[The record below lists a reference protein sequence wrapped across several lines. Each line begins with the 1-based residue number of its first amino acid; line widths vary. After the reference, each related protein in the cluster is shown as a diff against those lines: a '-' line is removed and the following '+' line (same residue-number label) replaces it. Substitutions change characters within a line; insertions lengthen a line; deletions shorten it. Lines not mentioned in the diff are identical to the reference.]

1 MVRYD
6 LRYDHELRST
16 GRCRCS
22 PCAVSCVRLRS
33 QTHSA
38 LRLSL
43 RSASAQHSHSL
54 AQHAMDDSDS
64 PVAPLSPMSISLPP
78 LAKERQRAA
87 ARMSLGAVSSVAS
100 LGSIAAATAASSH
113 SRNASSASSSQYS
126 TARTAH
132 TRDSSSASEYTGA
145 FSYSSTLAGIPPEI
159 LSEQKTAGHWVA
171 FNGGMESS
179 PLLPGPNG
187 GGGVGLPNFVPLG
200 HPSLSL
206 AAMGGENARQ
216 RHGNK
221 TLLAAG
227 LLEGSG
233 SKLGLEGAPFVSAA
247 DRNRA
252 ESRQVSEATMLL
264 ASLARDAAAHG
275 TPRTIEKH
283 NTTLA
288 QLRVSAAGGGSRAFQ
303 PSSTFNPHGPSGGPS
318 SNPLHVPRAMPA
330 FEVDKFLRANQRMM
344 SNQDRMSAADVLR
357 IESDKSS
364 SARSTNLSASSG
376 MTFRLLRFASL
387 FVSLLFPPPP

>member
-1 MVRYD
+1 M
-6 LRYDHELRST
+6 
-16 GRCRCS
+16 
-22 PCAVSCVRLRS
+22 
-33 QTHSA
+33 
-38 LRLSL
+38 
-43 RSASAQHSHSL
+43 
-54 AQHAMDDSDS
+54 DSDSNS
-64 PVAPLSPMSISLPP
+64 PVAPLSPVSISLPP

-100 LGSIAAATAASSH
+100 LGSIAAAAAAASNH
-113 SRNASSASSSQYS
+113 SRNASSVSSSQFS

-132 TRDSSSASEYTGA
+132 TRDSSSASEYAGV
-145 FSYSSTLAGIPPEI
+145 FSYASTLAGVPPEI
-159 LSEQKTAGHWVA
+159 LTEQKTAGTWVA

-233 SKLGLEGAPFVSAA
+233 AKIGLEGAPFVSAA
-247 DRNRA
+247 DRHRA
-252 ESRQVSEATMLL
+252 ESRNVSEATMLL

-288 QLRVSAAGGGSRAFQ
+288 QLRVFAAGGAGNRAFN
-303 PSSTFNPHGPSGGPS
+303 PTSTFNPHGPSGGPS
-318 SNPLHVPRAMPA
+318 HPNHVPRAMPA
-330 FEVDKFLRANQRMM
+330 FEVDKFLRSNQRMM
-344 SNQDRMSAADVLR
+344 STQDRLSAADVLR
-357 IESDKSS
+357 IESGPSRTQRSAKHASRWCTEADLNCSRLRPFCPRVMCVLPTDPTSATVPSS
-364 SARSTNLSASSG
+364 PPSPNSCNPSISSVVSATLCG
-376 MTFRLLRFASL
+376 QPWL
-387 FVSLLFPPPP
+387 V